1 MNDPQIALPRS
12 LPLII
17 KSGLFQLAIVLL
29 DVATVWILIYSLGE
43 MASPAGVFAS
53 FTLSSLLRTI
63 SIVPGGLS
71 VFEATSVVTLR
82 LAGVSLP
89 VALAATLLFR
99 GLGVWLPMVPGTFFS
114 RGVRQLAY
122 AVTCAGR
129 KSPR

>member
-1 MNDPQIALPRS
+1 VNDPQIALPRS

-29 DVATVWILIYSLGE
+29 DAATVWILIYSLGE

-71 VFEATSVVTLR
+71 VFEAASVVTLR

-99 GLGVWLPMVPGTFFS
+99 GLSVWLPMVPGTFFS
-114 RGVRQLAY
+114 RGVRRLAY